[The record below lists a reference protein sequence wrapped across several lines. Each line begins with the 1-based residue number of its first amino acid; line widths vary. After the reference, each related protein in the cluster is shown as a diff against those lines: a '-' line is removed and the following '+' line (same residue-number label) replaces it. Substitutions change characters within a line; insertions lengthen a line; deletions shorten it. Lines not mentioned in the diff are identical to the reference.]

1 MDLHDELDMSKEG
14 RGGDFEVP
22 IIGSQQYR
30 KMLGFTKN
38 SYILIIVKFG

>member
-1 MDLHDELDMSKEG
+1 MSKEG

-30 KMLGFTKN
+30 KMLGFTK
-38 SYILIIVKFG
+38 KFLYFNYS